1 MNLRSTPLT
10 LGLLLIIASATFS
23 QSAVHDLFN
32 RANNG
37 SLGLDWTEQDG
48 NANIASNRMTA
59 ASPFSVGW
67 SSHNTFSANYADTVV
82 RLNWSTNNLGGDMIS
97 LIAGVNP
104 NTWQGIEV
112 RVADNNGDGLSD
124 RIFFNAAVN
133 AGNWYGGSLFYNIA
147 TPLAS
152 GEATLWFTNA
162 GDTANLRIR
171 NLTTGA
177 TETFSGSGILSN
189 PPTGTA
195 VGVGYFGDGYADN
208 FRAFT
213 GSPDGIAYTVEPARI
228 GTSATFMVSN
238 ATPNG
243 AAYLALST
251 AGNGPIATGIGNV
264 FLSLP
269 IFELAILPLDAAGSV
284 LLPIGVLPPALLGI
298 PVHHQALDLSAPV
311 LSNAFTT
318 VGF

>member
-1 MNLRSTPLT
+1 MSVSTQPLT
-10 LGLLLIIASATFS
+10 LAVLLVIASCTFG

-32 RANNG
+32 RPNNG
-37 SLGLDWTEQDG
+37 NLGLDWTEQDG
-48 NANIASNRMTA
+48 NANIANNRMTA
-59 ASPFSVGW
+59 ASPFTVGW
-67 SSHNTFSANYADTVV
+67 SSHNTFSASYADTVV
-82 RLNWSTNNLGGDMIS
+82 RLVWSTNGFGGDMIS

-147 TPLAS
+147 APLAS
-152 GEATLWFTNA
+152 GEATLWFSNG

-171 NLTTGA
+171 NLTTNA
-177 TETFSGSGILSN
+177 TELFSGSGILTN

-195 VGVGYFGDGYADN
+195 VGVGYFGDGYADD

-213 GSPDGIAYTVEPARI
+213 GSPDGIAYTVEPPRI
-228 GTSATFMVSN
+228 GTSATFLVSN

-251 AGNGPIATGIGNV
+251 AGTGPIPTAIGNV
-264 FLSLP
+264 WLSFP
-269 IFELAILPLDAAGSV
+269 ILEIAVLPLNAAGTAS
-284 LLPIGVLPPALLGI
+284 LPIGVLPPALLGLPI
-298 PVHHQALDLSAPV
+298 HHQALDLSAPA

-318 VGF
+318 VPF